1 MSFDLDLAAELRMGS
16 EHVQQDD
23 GYIVEHVA
31 QLVMI
36 ASFLK
41 QELIKLHQTLLSWL

>member
-23 GYIVEHVA
+23 GYIVELVA

-41 QELIKLHQTLLSWL
+41 ELIKLHQTLLSWL